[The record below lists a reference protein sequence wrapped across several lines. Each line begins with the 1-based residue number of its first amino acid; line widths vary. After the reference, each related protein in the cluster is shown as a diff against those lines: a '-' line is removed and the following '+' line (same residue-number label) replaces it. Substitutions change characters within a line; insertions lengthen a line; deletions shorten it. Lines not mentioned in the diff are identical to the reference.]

1 MPAAGG
7 RGAACL
13 VGAPLVATK
22 LLSMAEEDFW
32 LPLVDEPIGEL
43 VARLQAEDPQIA
55 ALVDSPRRQ
64 LAFRTFAYV
73 RAGILLGSLLV
84 DHDVTN
90 EGSRTWVDEL
100 LADPAHRKA
109 VEDEIRAV
117 ARDVAA
123 DPKLADDTPL
133 GPDEAA
139 RERFRAFARGLDAT

>member
-1 MPAAGG
+1 
-7 RGAACL
+7 
-13 VGAPLVATK
+13 
-22 LLSMAEEDFW
+22 MAEEEFW

-43 VARLQAEDPQIA
+43 VSRLQAEDAEIS

-90 EGSRTWVDEL
+90 EGSRTWIDEL
-100 LADPAHRKA
+100 LADPLHRKA

-117 ARDVAA
+117 AREVAA
-123 DPKLADDTPL
+123 DPALAEETPL

-139 RERFRAFARGLDAT
+139 RERFRAFARGLET